1 MRTKHAARIAAIA
14 LALAPLA
21 SPFAAAASP
30 LVAVHGAF
38 ARTAGEGALRRIH
51 EGMTADDVVAAL
63 GEPVRKMRFPLSGT
77 TAWDY
82 EFRDAWGYDSEFS
95 VIVSDAGVVVGTFA
109 ARHDGD

>member
-1 MRTKHAARIAAIA
+1 MKTKHAARIAAIA

-21 SPFAAAASP
+21 SSFAAASP
-30 LVAVHGAF
+30 LVAMHAAS

-51 EGMTADDVVAAL
+51 EGMTAEEVVAAL
-63 GEPVRKMRFPLSGT
+63 GEPVRKMRFPLSKT

-95 VIVSDAGVVVGTFA
+95 VIVNDLSLVVGTFA
-109 ARHDGD
+109 ARHEGS